1 MLSNDLRN
9 VVNHYF
15 RFLIIFTISFFFFHA
30 MKINN
35 EAQDLDGREAALI
48 AKETRDIQQEVRTVK
63 NEIQTIVQRFESQL
77 RNVSADEIN
86 TIVKKAEAAI
96 ASIVEAHQPSKDSL
110 VREMGQSLYTP
121 QVGEQVYVK
130 AFGNK
135 LATVIEESGD
145 DDTILV
151 QFGKIRVRVGRSS
164 IRPILHDASSSS
176 ANLKTQ
182 VCRLLIS
189 FFSLFFPFELKNTYI

>member
-1 MLSNDLRN
+1 
-9 VVNHYF
+9 
-15 RFLIIFTISFFFFHA
+15 

-35 EAQDLDGREAALI
+35 ETQDLDGREAALI
-48 AKETRDIQQEVRTVK
+48 AKETHEIQQEVRAVK

-77 RNVSADEIN
+77 GNVSVDEIN
-86 TIVKKAEAAI
+86 TLVKKAEAAI
-96 ASIVEAHQPSKDSL
+96 ASIVEAHQPSKDFL
-110 VREMGQSLYTP
+110 VREIGQSLYTP

-135 LATVIEESGD
+135 LATVVEEPGD

-151 QFGKIRVRVGRSS
+151 QYGKIKVRVDKSS
-164 IRPILHDASSSS
+164 IRPIPPDASSSA

-182 VCRLLIS
+182 VCRLLSSIFSITLS
-189 FFSLFFPFELKNTYI
+189 FLLEVKYTYIQDTHTHM